1 MPVPCRYR
9 TAVGPLP
16 PPFRRGHIDATWP
29 SVPWPLSRKM
39 RLGKTPAFIE
49 GMWIVR
55 TSTPS
60 ASGLYAEETSPYYY
74 TTHAKRVL
82 FSRLS
87 SVILF
92 YCSRLLSG
100 RTWLARVGTNGL
112 PHDGQCL
119 PWHCWR
125 EYPPRHEHT
134 TIPSWPADDTGQ
146 HAFQRRA

>member
-9 TAVGPLP
+9 TAVGLLP

-60 ASGLYAEETSPYYY
+60 ASGLYAEEPSPYYY
-74 TTHAKRVL
+74 PTHA
-82 FSRLS
+82 
-87 SVILF
+87 
-92 YCSRLLSG
+92 
-100 RTWLARVGTNGL
+100 
-112 PHDGQCL
+112 
-119 PWHCWR
+119 
-125 EYPPRHEHT
+125 
-134 TIPSWPADDTGQ
+134 TIPLDKAVTDRLISAIPPVTIEIAL
-146 HAFQRRA
+146 A